1 MNADWEIPA
10 KGLSD
15 NYIQDVQT
23 GIPDLFAIKNSM
35 TDRPLYFELLSQ
47 WLVECDQGYEC
58 HQKAEFCPTRQ
69 IFVGDL
75 DPNKLRLVE
84 QAGPVDYLAL
94 SHCWGGP
101 ATDEGKKYCTTP
113 ENIPRRLNGFT
124 YEDLPK
130 TFQDAVQVTR
140 KLGKHFLW
148 IDSHYIIQEE
158 EGKIDWERESKLM
171 GQVFSSASCTIAATS
186 ATGWKE
192 GFLERESTIQSVRV
206 QRRLWECGEGVRCK
220 NFTRTER

>member
-1 MNADWEIPA
+1 M
-10 KGLSD
+10 
-15 NYIQDVQT
+15 
-23 GIPDLFAIKNSM
+23 
-35 TDRPLYFELLSQ
+35 
-47 WLVECDQGYEC
+47 
-58 HQKAEFCPTRQ
+58 
-69 IFVGDL
+69 
-75 DPNKLRLVE
+75 
-84 QAGPVDYLAL
+84 DYLAL

-124 YEDLPK
+124 YEDMPK

-148 IDSHYIIQEE
+148 IDSHCIIQEE

-171 GQVFSSASCTIAATS
+171 EQVFSSAYCTIAATS

-206 QRRLWECGEGVRCK
+206 QRRLWECGEGVVPLRPPISPLANGATPLANK
-220 NFTRTER
+220 VPLPDGGSPLANFLEL